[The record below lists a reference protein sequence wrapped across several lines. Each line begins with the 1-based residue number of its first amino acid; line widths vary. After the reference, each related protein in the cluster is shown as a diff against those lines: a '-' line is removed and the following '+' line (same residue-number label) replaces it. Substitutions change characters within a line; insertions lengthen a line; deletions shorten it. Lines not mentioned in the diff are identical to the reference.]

1 MTFVNVRLRAWRDD
15 DAPAVL
21 RAFQAPDLRP
31 QAPWPIVT
39 LTDARGWIASW
50 EGVGHAFAIVEQGV
64 GVSVGVGVGQEGA
77 RGAPADDSA
86 DGAGERVVGNVAVTR
101 IDDHRNGWVSY
112 WVVPEARGRG
122 VAVAGVELLARWAF
136 EERGLFRLELGHRT
150 TNAASC
156 RVATKAG
163 FLPEGVERGK
173 LVHEGVR
180 YDVERHARLATD
192 PALSRSLGH

>member
-21 RAFQAPDLRP
+21 RAFQAPDLRR
-31 QAPWPIVT
+31 QASFPVVT

-50 EGVGHAFAIVEQGV
+50 EGAGHAFAIVEG
-64 GVSVGVGVGQEGA
+64 
-77 RGAPADDSA
+77 D
-86 DGAGERVVGNVAVTR
+86 RVVGNVAVTR

-112 WVVPEARGRG
+112 WVAPEARGRG
-122 VAVAGVELLARWAF
+122 VAVAGAELLAQWAF

-150 TNAASC
+150 DNAASC

-163 FLPEGVERGK
+163 FVAEGVERGR
-173 LVHEGVR
+173 LSYEGVR

-192 PALSRSLGH
+192 PAPSHSPDR